1 MRLINTATLRMR
13 EFLDN
18 RDLPEY
24 AILSH
29 CWGRTE
35 DEVSYQAFIQKTFD
49 EKCYGWLKIARCC
62 TIAQEQSINWVWVDT
77 CCIDKTSSA
86 ELTEAINSMF
96 NWYQLS
102 KVCLVFL
109 PDVDASWPPDQS
121 ISRGWGADSLDQGEA
136 EGVRSFLRSRW
147 FTRGWTLQELL
158 APVHVEF
165 FNQHFI
171 PIGTRQN
178 LSAII
183 AQATGIDEAYLE
195 QRKSIQEASIAMRM
209 YWASGRSTQRI
220 EDIAYS
226 LLGIF
231 NVNMP
236 LIYGE
241 GDKAFYRL
249 QTTIVQ
255 GSDDESIFAWGC
267 DLPQD
272 DCSGMLAQSP
282 ADFVN
287 SRDVVDVQTHFSTR
301 DSGYELTNKG
311 IRYWYPMGGVA
322 LRSTKQGFHV
332 SKRGHRSFQL
342 ACKDQSQN
350 THLML
355 EVERRGGRWYRRSLW
370 RCQSSLQARQ
380 TLSAVLFKFSHI
392 YIMASSTGHP
402 HSSAN
407 EESSDHPWSRHLTA
421 TVFRLIATLALVTA
435 ILVLSFGQ
443 SGAHV
448 LIELGFFL
456 LIMDIAPREA
466 RLFVALLFVFVGMI
480 L

>member
-1 MRLINTATLRMR
+1 MT
-13 EFLDN
+13 EFHDN

-29 CWGRTE
+29 CWGTTE
-35 DEVSYQAFIQKTFD
+35 DEVSYQAFTQRTYD
-49 EKCYGWLKIARCC
+49 EECYGWLKISKCCSIAR
-62 TIAQEQSINWVWVDT
+62 EQVINFVWVDT

-96 NWYQLS
+96 NWYRLS
-102 KVCLVFL
+102 KVCFVFL
-109 PDVDASWPPDQS
+109 PDVDAAWLPGHD
-121 ISRGWGADSLDQGEA
+121 ISRAWTDNSLDQSEV
-136 EGVRSFLRSRW
+136 EGVKSFLRSRW

-158 APVHVEF
+158 APRRIEF
-165 FNQHFI
+165 FNQVFL
-171 PIGTRQN
+171 PLGTRQN
-178 LSAII
+178 LSTII

-195 QRKSIQEASIAMRM
+195 HRKSIQEASIAMRM

-272 DCSGMLAQSP
+272 TCSGMLAQSP

-287 SRDVVDVQTHFSTR
+287 SRDMFDVQMQFSTR
-301 DSGYELTNKG
+301 DSGFEFTNKG
-311 IRYWYPMGGVA
+311 IRYWYPMGGVT
-322 LRSTKQGFHV
+322 LRSSKQGF
-332 SKRGHRSFQL
+332 SITKPGRRSLQL
-342 ACKDQSQN
+342 ACRDRRQN
-350 THLML
+350 VNIML
-355 EVERRGGRWYRRSLW
+355 EVERRSGRWYRRSLW
-370 RCQSSLQARQ
+370 RCEPSLQARQ

-392 YIMASSTGHP
+392 YIVATGTGH
-402 HSSAN
+402 HEMA
-407 EESSDHPWSRHLTA
+407 ETEDQSDHPWSRHLTA
-421 TVFRLIATLALVTA
+421 TIFRLMATLALVVA
-435 ILVLSFGQ
+435 ILVLSFEQ
-443 SGAHV
+443 SGDHF

-456 LIMDIAPREA
+456 LVMDVAPQEA
-466 RLFVALLFVFVGMI
+466 RLFVALLFVFVGMV